1 MQRAKDLQLLKILGH
16 AERYRILRFLMKRAA
31 TLSQLGAVFEQSAAH
46 IRHHVKILEEA
57 GLVTITP
64 PPPEHNHLEK
74 YYKATA
80 DSWLIH
86 HAVLPEYAEHQPNLV
101 FASKDVASRHLAARF
116 NEKQVGMQVQIL
128 SLNSL
133 DGLITLRQ
141 GVCQGAA
148 CHLKEPDSGQ
158 YNRSFVR
165 HLFPGQ
171 AMAVF
176 RLYQREEGLLVRAG
190 NPLGIRTLADLAWA
204 EVRFINRERG
214 SGIRLWLDQA
224 LKNQGILPENV
235 HGYLSEAGSH
245 AEVAQAVQQGHA
257 DTALGIAAMAGAL
270 GLDFVPLFEEPYEL
284 ILPAELIADPRYQPF
299 FDYLNSGE
307 FRAAVQSLDGYLI
320 SPASGQV
327 DWVS

>member
-1 MQRAKDLQLLKILGH
+1 MQTTKDIHLLKILGH
-16 AERYRILRFLMKRAA
+16 AERYRILRFLMNQAA
-31 TLSQLGAVFEQSAAH
+31 TLSQLGVVFEQSAAH

-57 GLVTITP
+57 GLVAITS

-74 YYKATA
+74 YYKATSDA
-80 DSWLIH
+80 WVIH
-86 HAVLPEYAEHQPNLV
+86 LAVLPEYAESQPNLIL
-101 FASKDVASRHLAARF
+101 ASKDFASRQIADRF
-116 NEKQVGMQVQIL
+116 NQKRAGAQVQIL

-148 CHLKEPDSGQ
+148 CHLREPDSGQ

-171 AMAVF
+171 AMAMF

-190 NPLGIRTLADLAWA
+190 NPLGIRTLADLARA
-204 EVRFINRERG
+204 DVRFINRERG
-214 SGIRLWLDQA
+214 SGIRLWVDQA
-224 LKNQGILPENV
+224 LKNQGILPESI

-257 DTALGIAAMAGAL
+257 DTGLGIAAMAGAL

-284 ILPAELIADPRYQPF
+284 ILPAELIADPRYVPF
-299 FDYLNSGE
+299 FEFLSSGE
-307 FRAAVQSLDGYLI
+307 FRTAVQSLDGYLVPP
-320 SPASGQV
+320 SSGQV
-327 DWVS
+327 EWVS